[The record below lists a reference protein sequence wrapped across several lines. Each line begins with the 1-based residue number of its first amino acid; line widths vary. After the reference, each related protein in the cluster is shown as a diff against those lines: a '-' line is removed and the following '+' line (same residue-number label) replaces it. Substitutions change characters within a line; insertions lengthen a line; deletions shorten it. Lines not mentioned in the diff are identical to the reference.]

1 MAGSDLAATLE
12 LRGPDRNL
20 EAALRIPDLDLT
32 AEGSGGISGN
42 RLDVTLTYADTTA
55 CAGKVRV
62 RGQIESDGQTVQGTI
77 TAGDCTGSETGS
89 VLFLLREA
97 REETGTGRSD
107 PR

>member
-1 MAGSDLAATLE
+1 
-12 LRGPDRNL
+12 
-20 EAALRIPDLDLT
+20 
-32 AEGSGGISGN
+32 
-42 RLDVTLTYADTTA
+42 
-55 CAGKVRV
+55 V